1 MTTTSKTIIITGA
14 NTGIGLATAET
25 FIKDGHHVIIACR
38 NPEKAKTAQQHL
50 ESFGTGQVDVIRL
63 DLNSLEQINQ
73 AANEIIA
80 KYEKIDVLV
89 NNAGMM
95 TPDLEATA
103 DGFEKQFGVNYLGPF
118 LWTLKLL
125 PLVQKAQQGRVIHLA
140 SMMHLLGCIQPENF
154 NADQVEKY
162 NGVLSYGNS
171 KLANLLFS
179 NILAKQLHGSHV
191 TSNALHPG
199 GVDSEIYRELPKW
212 QYAIIKLGLIPP
224 SKPAELI
231 KKIAFDPSWEKRNG
245 DYVSL
250 QTPAFKSGKAKDIQL
265 AQKLYDESCALVK
278 DYL

>member
-140 SMMHLLGCIQPENF
+140 SMMHLLGRIQPENF
-154 NADQVEKY
+154 NADQVKKY

-179 NILAKQLHGSHV
+179 NILAKQLQGSHV

-265 AQKLYDESCALVK
+265 AQKLYDESYALVK

>member
-50 ESFGTGQVDVIRL
+50 ESFGTGQVDVIHL

-89 NNAGMM
+89 NNAGIM

-140 SMMHLLGCIQPENF
+140 SMMHLLGRIQPENF
-154 NADQVEKY
+154 NADQVKKY

-179 NILAKQLHGSHV
+179 NILAKQLYGSHV

-250 QTPAFKSGKAKDIQL
+250 QTPAFKSGRAKDIKL
-265 AQKLYDESCALVK
+265 AQKLYDESYALVK

>member
-50 ESFGTGQVDVIRL
+50 ESFGTGQVDVIHL

-140 SMMHLLGCIQPENF
+140 SMMHLLGHIQPENF
-154 NADQVEKY
+154 NADQVKKY

-179 NILAKQLHGSHV
+179 NILAKQLQGSHV

-231 KKIAFDPSWEKRNG
+231 KKIALDPSWEKRNG

-250 QTPAFKSGKAKDIQL
+250 QTPAFKSGKAKDMQL
-265 AQKLYDESCALVK
+265 AQKLYDESSALVK

>member
-50 ESFGTGQVDVIRL
+50 ESFGTGQVDVIHL

-140 SMMHLLGCIQPENF
+140 SMMHLLGRIQPENF
-154 NADQVEKY
+154 NADQVKKY

-179 NILAKQLHGSHV
+179 NILAKQLQGSHV

-250 QTPAFKSGKAKDIQL
+250 QTPAFKSGKVKDIQL
-265 AQKLYDESCALVK
+265 AQKLYDESYALVK

>member
-1 MTTTSKTIIITGA
+1 MTTISKTIIITGA

-50 ESFGTGQVDVIRL
+50 ESFGTGQVDVIHL

-140 SMMHLLGCIQPENF
+140 SMMHLLGRIQPENF
-154 NADQVEKY
+154 NADQVKKY

-179 NILAKQLHGSHV
+179 NILAKQLQGSHV

-265 AQKLYDESCALVK
+265 AQKLYDESYALVK

>member
-1 MTTTSKTIIITGA
+1 MKTILITGA

-25 FIKDGHHVIIACR
+25 LIKDGHHVILACR
-38 NPEKAKTAQQHL
+38 NPEKAKVAQQHL
-50 ESFGTGQVDVIRL
+50 QSFGTGQVDTVQL

-73 AANEIIA
+73 TANEIID

-95 TPDLEATA
+95 TPNLEATV
-103 DGFEKQFGVNYLGPF
+103 DGYEKQFGVNYLGPF
-118 LWTLKLL
+118 LWTMKLL
-125 PLVQKAQQGRVIHLA
+125 PLVKKAEQGRIIHLA
-140 SMMHLLGCIQPENF
+140 SMMHVLGSIKPASF
-154 NADQVEKY
+154 KADQIGIY

-179 NILAKQLHGSHV
+179 NALAQQLKGTQV

-212 QYAIIKLGLIPP
+212 QYAVIKLGLIPP
-224 SKPAELI
+224 SKPAALI
-231 KKIAFDPSWEKRNG
+231 KKMAFDPKWAKRNG
-245 DYVSL
+245 DYASL
-250 QTPAFKSGKAKDIQL
+250 QTPAFKSAKAKNKLL
-265 AQKLYDESCALVK
+265 AQQLYDQSLELIK

>member
-140 SMMHLLGCIQPENF
+140 SMMHLLGRIQPENF
-154 NADQVEKY
+154 NADQVKKY

-179 NILAKQLHGSHV
+179 NILAKQLQGSHV

-231 KKIAFDPSWEKRNG
+231 KKIALDPSWEKRNG

-250 QTPAFKSGKAKDIQL
+250 QTPAFKSGKAKDMQL
-265 AQKLYDESCALVK
+265 AQKLYDESYALVK

>member
-140 SMMHLLGCIQPENF
+140 SIMHLLGRIQPENF
-154 NADQVEKY
+154 NADQVKKY

-179 NILAKQLHGSHV
+179 NILAKQLQGSHV

-265 AQKLYDESCALVK
+265 AQKLYDESYVLVK

>member
-50 ESFGTGQVDVIRL
+50 ESFGTGQVDVIHL

-103 DGFEKQFGVNYLGPF
+103 DGFEKQFGINYLGPF

-140 SMMHLLGCIQPENF
+140 SMMHLLGRIQPENF
-154 NADQVEKY
+154 NADQVKKY

-179 NILAKQLHGSHV
+179 NILAKQLQGSHV

-250 QTPAFKSGKAKDIQL
+250 QTPAFKSGKAKDMQL
-265 AQKLYDESCALVK
+265 AQKLYDESYALVK

>member
-140 SMMHLLGCIQPENF
+140 SIMHLLGRIQPENF
-154 NADQVEKY
+154 NADQVKKY

-179 NILAKQLHGSHV
+179 NILAKQLQGSHV

>member
-1 MTTTSKTIIITGA
+1 MKTILITGA

-25 FIKDGHHVIIACR
+25 LVKDGHHVILACR
-38 NPEKAKTAQQHL
+38 NPEKAKAAQQHL
-50 ESFGTGQVDVIRL
+50 QSFGTGQVDTVQL

-73 AANEIIA
+73 TANEIIA

-95 TPDLEATA
+95 TPNLEATV
-103 DGFEKQFGVNYLGPF
+103 DGYEKQFGVNYLGPF
-118 LWTLKLL
+118 LWTMKLL
-125 PLVQKAQQGRVIHLA
+125 PLVKKAEQGRIIHLA
-140 SMMHLLGCIQPENF
+140 SMMHILGSIKPASF
-154 NADQVEKY
+154 KADQIGKY

-179 NILAKQLHGSHV
+179 NALAQQLKGTQV

-212 QYAIIKLGLIPP
+212 QYAVIKLGLIPP
-224 SKPAELI
+224 SKPAALI
-231 KKIAFDPSWEKRNG
+231 KKMAFDPKWAKRNG
-245 DYVSL
+245 DYASL
-250 QTPAFKSGKAKDIQL
+250 QTPAFKSAKAKNKQL
-265 AQKLYDESCALVK
+265 AQQLYDQSLELIK

>member
-140 SMMHLLGCIQPENF
+140 SMMHLLGRIQPENF
-154 NADQVEKY
+154 NADQVKKY

-212 QYAIIKLGLIPP
+212 QYAITKLGLIPP

-250 QTPAFKSGKAKDIQL
+250 QTPAFKLGKAKDIQL
-265 AQKLYDESCALVK
+265 AQKLYDESYALVK

>member
-1 MTTTSKTIIITGA
+1 MIITGA

-50 ESFGTGQVDVIRL
+50 ESFGTGQVDVIHL

-140 SMMHLLGCIQPENF
+140 SMMHLLGRIQPENF
-154 NADQVEKY
+154 NADQVKKY

-179 NILAKQLHGSHV
+179 NILAKQLQGSHV

-265 AQKLYDESCALVK
+265 AQKLYDESYALVK

>member
-140 SMMHLLGCIQPENF
+140 SMMHLLGRIQPENF
-154 NADQVEKY
+154 NADQVKKY

-179 NILAKQLHGSHV
+179 NILAKQLYGSHV

-265 AQKLYDESCALVK
+265 AQKLYDESYALVK

>member
-1 MTTTSKTIIITGA
+1 MTTISKTIIITGA

-38 NPEKAKTAQQHL
+38 NPQKAKTAQQHL
-50 ESFGTGQVDVIRL
+50 ESFGTGQVDVILL
-63 DLNSLEQINQ
+63 DLNSLEQISQ

-95 TPDLEATA
+95 TPELEATA

-125 PLVQKAQQGRVIHLA
+125 PLVQKAQQGRVIHLS
-140 SMMHLLGCIQPENF
+140 SMMHLLGRIQPENF
-154 NADQVEKY
+154 NADQVKKY
-162 NGVLSYGNS
+162 NGVLSYSNS

-179 NILAKQLHGSHV
+179 NILAKQLQGSHV

-231 KKIAFDPSWEKRNG
+231 KKIAFDPSWGKRNG

-250 QTPAFKSGKAKDIQL
+250 QTPAFKSGKSKDIQL
-265 AQKLYDESCALVK
+265 AQKLYDESYALVK

>member
-50 ESFGTGQVDVIRL
+50 ESFGTGQVDVIHL

-140 SMMHLLGCIQPENF
+140 SMMHLLGRIQPENF
-154 NADQVEKY
+154 NADQVKKY

-179 NILAKQLHGSHV
+179 NILAKQLQGSHV

-250 QTPAFKSGKAKDIQL
+250 QTPAFKSGKAKDMQL
-265 AQKLYDESCALVK
+265 AQKLYDESYALVK

>member
-1 MTTTSKTIIITGA
+1 MTTTAKTIVITGA

-25 FIKDGHHVIIACR
+25 FVKDGHHVIIACR
-38 NPEKAKTAQQHL
+38 NPEKAKIAQQHL
-50 ESFGTGQVDVIRL
+50 QSFGKGQVDVITL
-63 DLNSLEQINQ
+63 DLNSLEQVNQ
-73 AANEIIA
+73 AANAIIQ

-95 TPDLEATA
+95 TPELEATA
-103 DGFEKQFGVNYLGPF
+103 EGYEKQFGVNYLGPF
-118 LWTLKLL
+118 LWTMKLL
-125 PLVQKAQQGRVIHLA
+125 PLVKKSEQGRVINLA
-140 SMMHLLGCIQPENF
+140 SMMHVLGSIKPETFKAN
-154 NADQVEKY
+154 QIEKY

-179 NILAKQLHGSHV
+179 NTLAEQLKGTNV

-231 KKIAFDPSWEKRNG
+231 KKIAFDPKWAKRNG

-250 QTPAFKSGKAKDIQL
+250 QTPAFKSGKAKNKLL
-265 AQKLYDESCALVK
+265 AQQLYDQSLQMVRA
-278 DYL
+278 YL

>member
-1 MTTTSKTIIITGA
+1 MANEKIIVITGA

-25 FIKDGHHVIIACR
+25 FVKDGHHVIIACR
-38 NPEKAKTAQQHL
+38 NPRKAVEAQQHL
-50 ESFGTGQVDVIRL
+50 QSLNKGQVDVIAL
-63 DLNSLEQINQ
+63 DLNSLELVNQ
-73 AANEIIA
+73 AANEIIS

-95 TPDLEATA
+95 TPDLETTA
-103 DGFEKQFGVNYLGPF
+103 DGYEKQFGVNYLGPF
-118 LWTLKLL
+118 LWTMKLL
-125 PLVQKAQQGRVIHLA
+125 PLVKKADQGRVINLA
-140 SMMHLLGCIQPENF
+140 SMMHVLGSIKPETF
-154 NADQVEKY
+154 KAEQIEKY

-179 NILAKQLHGSHV
+179 NALANKLEGSNV

-231 KKIAFDPSWEKRNG
+231 KKIAFDAKWAKRNG
-245 DYVSL
+245 DYASL
-250 QTPAFKSGKAKDIQL
+250 QTPAFKSAKAKNKQL
-265 AQKLYDESCALVK
+265 TQQLYDQSIELVK

>member
-38 NPEKAKTAQQHL
+38 NPEKAKIAQQHL

-73 AANEIIA
+73 ATNEIIA

-140 SMMHLLGCIQPENF
+140 SMMHLLGRIQPENF
-154 NADQVEKY
+154 NADQVKKY

-179 NILAKQLHGSHV
+179 NILAKQLQGSHV

-265 AQKLYDESCALVK
+265 AQKLYDESYALVK

>member
-50 ESFGTGQVDVIRL
+50 ESFGTGQVDVIHL

-140 SMMHLLGCIQPENF
+140 SMMHLLGRIQPENF
-154 NADQVEKY
+154 NADQVKKY

-179 NILAKQLHGSHV
+179 NILAKQLQGSHV

-265 AQKLYDESCALVK
+265 AQKLYDESYALVK

>member
-95 TPDLEATA
+95 TPVLEATA

-140 SMMHLLGCIQPENF
+140 SMMHLLGRIQPENF
-154 NADQVEKY
+154 NADQVKKY

-179 NILAKQLHGSHV
+179 NILAKQLHGSLV

-265 AQKLYDESCALVK
+265 AQKLYDESYALVK

>member
-50 ESFGTGQVDVIRL
+50 ESFGTGQVDVIHL

-103 DGFEKQFGVNYLGPF
+103 DGFEKQFG
-118 LWTLKLL
+118 
-125 PLVQKAQQGRVIHLA
+125 
-140 SMMHLLGCIQPENF
+140 
-154 NADQVEKY
+154 
-162 NGVLSYGNS
+162 
-171 KLANLLFS
+171 
-179 NILAKQLHGSHV
+179 
-191 TSNALHPG
+191 
-199 GVDSEIYRELPKW
+199 
-212 QYAIIKLGLIPP
+212 
-224 SKPAELI
+224 
-231 KKIAFDPSWEKRNG
+231 
-245 DYVSL
+245 
-250 QTPAFKSGKAKDIQL
+250 
-265 AQKLYDESCALVK
+265 
-278 DYL
+278 

>member
-1 MTTTSKTIIITGA
+1 MKTILITGA

-25 FIKDGHHVIIACR
+25 LIKDGHHVILACR
-38 NPEKAKTAQQHL
+38 NPEKAKVAQQHL
-50 ESFGTGQVDVIRL
+50 QSFGTGQVDTVQL

-73 AANEIIA
+73 TANEIIA

-95 TPDLEATA
+95 TPNLEATV
-103 DGFEKQFGVNYLGPF
+103 DGYEKQFGVNYLGPF
-118 LWTLKLL
+118 LWTMKLL
-125 PLVQKAQQGRVIHLA
+125 PLVKKAEQGRIIHLA
-140 SMMHLLGCIQPENF
+140 SMMHVLGSIKPASF
-154 NADQVEKY
+154 KADQIGKY

-179 NILAKQLHGSHV
+179 NALAQQLKGTQV

-212 QYAIIKLGLIPP
+212 QYAVIKLGLIPP
-224 SKPAELI
+224 SKPAALI
-231 KKIAFDPSWEKRNG
+231 KKMAFDPKWAKRNG
-245 DYVSL
+245 DYASL
-250 QTPAFKSGKAKDIQL
+250 QTPAFKSAKAKNKLL
-265 AQKLYDESCALVK
+265 AQQLYDQSIELIK

>member
-140 SMMHLLGCIQPENF
+140 SMMHLLGRIQSENF
-154 NADQVEKY
+154 NADQVKKY

-265 AQKLYDESCALVK
+265 AQKLYDESYALVK

>member
-154 NADQVEKY
+154 NADQVKKY

-231 KKIAFDPSWEKRNG
+231 KKIALDPSCEKRNG

>member
-38 NPEKAKTAQQHL
+38 NPEKVKTAQQHL
-50 ESFGTGQVDVIRL
+50 ESFGTGQVDVIHL

-140 SMMHLLGCIQPENF
+140 SMMHLLGRIQPENF
-154 NADQVEKY
+154 NADQVKKY

-179 NILAKQLHGSHV
+179 NILAKQLQGSHV

-250 QTPAFKSGKAKDIQL
+250 QTPAFKSGKAKDMQL
-265 AQKLYDESCALVK
+265 AQKLYDESYALVK